1 MLLGTYEHTIDEK
14 NRLTLPARFR
24 EAFVDGVFLTRGMD
38 GCVVVYTKSAWD
50 QLVSVRLAD
59 LDPFSQEARQMSR
72 FIYAGASDAGL
83 DRQGRVVVPQ
93 GLMDHARLDR
103 DVVVAGLRDHAEI
116 WERDAWRQQMEEVE
130 RNAERVAQSLAGD
143 Q

>member
-1 MLLGTYEHTIDEK
+1 MLLGTYEHAIDEK

-59 LDPFSQEARQMSR
+59 LDPFSRGRLRRRTGSTGTR
-72 FIYAGASDAGL
+72 CRSAGAHES
-83 DRQGRVVVPQ
+83 RTT
-93 GLMDHARLDR
+93 
-103 DVVVAGLRDHAEI
+103 
-116 WERDAWRQQMEEVE
+116 
-130 RNAERVAQSLAGD
+130 
-143 Q
+143 

>member
-1 MLLGTYEHTIDEK
+1 
-14 NRLTLPARFR
+14 
-24 EAFVDGVFLTRGMD
+24 
-38 GCVVVYTKSAWD
+38 
-50 QLVSVRLAD
+50 
-59 LDPFSQEARQMSR
+59 MSR

-143 Q
+143 E